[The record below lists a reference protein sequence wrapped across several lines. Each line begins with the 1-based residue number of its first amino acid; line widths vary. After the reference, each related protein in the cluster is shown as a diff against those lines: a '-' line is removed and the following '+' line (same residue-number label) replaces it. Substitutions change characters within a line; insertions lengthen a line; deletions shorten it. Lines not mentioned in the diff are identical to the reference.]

1 MKLVIMSDSH
11 LNNDLIQNIINHHQ
25 DATYYIHCGDAQALI
40 KHERLL
46 IVKGNNDFQD
56 YPQTITLNIE
66 GKNVLITHG
75 HLFNVDTSLALLT
88 SYAKEHHIDLVCF
101 GHTHQPCFETIDHIT
116 FINPGSVR
124 FPEGR
129 IYIPTYC
136 IYENNQC
143 DFYNAKTF
151 EKIDDIF
158 TPKKKISLFQK
169 LFKNKS

>member
-1 MKLVIMSDSH
+1 MYVLDIPINLVLKS
-11 LNNDLIQNIINHHQ
+11 
-25 DATYYIHCGDAQALI
+25 
-40 KHERLL
+40 
-46 IVKGNNDFQD
+46 
-56 YPQTITLNIE
+56 
-66 GKNVLITHG
+66 
-75 HLFNVDTSLALLT
+75 
-88 SYAKEHHIDLVCF
+88 
-101 GHTHQPCFETIDHIT
+101 IDHIT

-169 LFKNKS
+169 LFKNKELDIKMK